1 MLQDRLARPGLRPR
15 RASALALAVTVFSV
29 ATGTGV
35 RFLGG
40 IWFWAM
46 IWTVLAALACALW
59 RGLRHGDWSAFG
71 RCELPEEG
79 GDRFDWSTRTGRY
92 AWLRDVEDRDAE
104 RPRITLTI
112 MARAPGPR
120 RRGRRKSA
128 VFLLPRV
135 RRGRSSR
142 GISESESSVV
152 MGRNI
157 RGRCEFAHGYR

>member
-1 MLQDRLARPGLRPR
+1 MSDPSGSR
-15 RASALALAVTVFSV
+15 RAQAFVLGGISLALAVTVFSV

-59 RGLRHGDWSAFG
+59 RGLRYRDWSAFG

-92 AWLRDVEDRDAE
+92 AWLRDIEDRDLND
-104 RPRITLTI
+104 PDH
-112 MARAPGPR
+112 PHDHGP
-120 RRGRRKSA
+120 STWS
-128 VFLLPRV
+128 P
-135 RRGRSSR
+135 
-142 GISESESSVV
+142 
-152 MGRNI
+152 
-157 RGRCEFAHGYR
+157 